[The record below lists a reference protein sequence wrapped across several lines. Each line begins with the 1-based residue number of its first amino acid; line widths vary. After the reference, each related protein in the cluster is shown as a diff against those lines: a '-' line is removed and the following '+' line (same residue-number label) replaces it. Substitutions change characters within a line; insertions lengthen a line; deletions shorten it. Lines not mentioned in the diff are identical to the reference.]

1 MRKFLAIAVALMLSI
16 GLAAPA
22 EAASAGQRCTRSMAI
37 IKVGSTKLYCGKNT
51 SKATQKAR
59 PLVWKRS
66 VDCYDLIV
74 AYSKVR
80 RDYDSAIKQISDIK
94 AQIAAVQGD
103 TSGLQATVKSFE
115 DTVKVFEP
123 TVEAMRGQVRSLCS

>member
-1 MRKFLAIAVALMLSI
+1 MRKLLSVMAVAVLMVS
-16 GLAAPA
+16 GTVPA
-22 EAASAGQRCTRSMAI
+22 EAAGVGQRCTTKLAI
-37 IKVGSTKLYCGKNT
+37 SKVGSTKLYCGKNP
-51 SKATQKAR
+51 SKATAKKR

-74 AYSKVR
+74 AYSKVKS
-80 RDYDSAIKQISDIK
+80 DYDSAIKQINDIK

-103 TSGLQATVKSFE
+103 TTALQITVKSFE

-123 TVEAMRGQVRSLCS
+123 TVTAMRGQVSALCS

>member
-1 MRKFLAIAVALMLSI
+1 MRKFVVTAAAMLLTF
-16 GLAAPA
+16 GFAAPA
-22 EAASAGQRCTRSMAI
+22 EAAAVGQSCKPSMAI
-37 IKVGSTKLYCGKNT
+37 VKVGTAKLYCGKNT
-51 SKATQKAR
+51 SKATQKSR

-74 AYSKVR
+74 AYSKVK

-94 AQIAAVQGD
+94 TQIAAVQGD

-123 TVEAMRGQVRSLCS
+123 TVMAMRGQVQSLCS